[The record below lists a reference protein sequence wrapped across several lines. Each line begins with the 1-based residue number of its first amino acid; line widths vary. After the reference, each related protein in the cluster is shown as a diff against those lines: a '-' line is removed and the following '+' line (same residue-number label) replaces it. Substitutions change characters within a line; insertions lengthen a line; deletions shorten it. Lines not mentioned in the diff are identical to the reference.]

1 MSLMDDVFD
10 IRAALEGKPERAAFD
25 RFCER
30 MWELEEA
37 HNEAMDALDAIRAGA
52 RTIVKLINPKQ
63 ESEPTNG

>member
-10 IRAALEGKPERAAFD
+10 IRDALKGKPEQATFD

-37 HNEAMDALDAIRAGA
+37 HNEAMDVIDTLRAGA
-52 RTIVKLINPKQ
+52 RTLVKLINPT
-63 ESEPTNG
+63 EYRNNHD